1 MIELPGAALNADKIA
16 RYADFFSFGTND
28 LTQTTNGIS
37 RDDFNSFFTD
47 YNEYD
52 LLERNPF
59 KYLNGPVKE
68 LVQIA
73 TERGRMVRPD
83 MKMGLCGEHGAE
95 PENVDFCMD
104 TGLNYVSCSPYGILH
119 LFRGLEISDLCIS
132 VDSNFE

>member
-1 MIELPGAALNADKIA
+1 MIELPGAAIQADKIA

-47 YNEYD
+47 YNEFD

-68 LVQIA
+68 LVSIA
-73 TERGRMVRPD
+73 AERGRLVRPD
-83 MKMGLCGEHGAE
+83 MSMGLCGEHGAE
-95 PENVDFCMD
+95 PENIEFCMNL
-104 TGLNYVSCSPYGILH
+104 GLNYVSCSPYGIPIAKLAVAQKN
-119 LFRGLEISDLCIS
+119 LKDKASS
-132 VDSNFE
+132 K